1 MRNTSINTDSRI
13 VVAVFAVVMLT
24 IGAVVLAPTAL
35 AAIDQTDR
43 TAATT
48 AVAPGESVEITTTV
62 DVTEPG
68 TIEISEEF
76 EPAVGDIEV
85 IDDDGATVAV
95 PTDANDEL
103 AASWG
108 PTDGVEL
115 QYEVTIPEAADPGDE
130 FLIDGTAEG
139 DDGEA
144 RDIGT
149 TTLTVE
155 EDAFYDV
162 SIDAAPDRVAP
173 GDELSIEATVTNT
186 GGEADTQD
194 VDIDAGP
201 LGVDTTTGVELA
213 PDESESISASFN
225 TTNTDVDEIDVEVR
239 TDDATAATTVIIAEE
254 QDDPVERTIE
264 TTEVEAGGTTSVELG
279 ISLPE
284 ASSRVDI
291 LEEFDP
297 AFEDV
302 EIDEEASSDAV
313 ADGFDSVADEDI
325 LLQVSDVEELILVYD
340 VTVPD
345 DAAEGDEFTFDG
357 SVTDDDTGTEFDIVG
372 DDTVTVI
379 EIEDPK
385 REYTD
390 ADGMVDAPSL
400 FDAIADFRSDA
411 TDDLGPADLFDLID
425 AFRNEEPV
433 DFS

>member
-162 SIDAAPDRVAP
+162 SIDAAPDRVAL